1 MLKYAETE
9 SLLLI
14 ALSLSPNSIKAI
26 SEATN
31 IKVSTLYKWKTT
43 DVHLSPKK
51 SDALLSYFQEQ
62 EPLVLL
68 VAEIVRTVL
77 VLLFID
83 SSSFSDEEVTI
94 GG

>member
-9 SLLLI
+9 LLLLI
-14 ALSLSPNSIKAI
+14 ALLLSPNSIKDIA
-26 SEATN
+26 EATG

-68 VAEIVRTVL
+68 IAEIVRTVL
-77 VLLFID
+77 LILYID
-83 SSSFSDEEVTI
+83 SAFSSMNDVAE
-94 GG
+94 